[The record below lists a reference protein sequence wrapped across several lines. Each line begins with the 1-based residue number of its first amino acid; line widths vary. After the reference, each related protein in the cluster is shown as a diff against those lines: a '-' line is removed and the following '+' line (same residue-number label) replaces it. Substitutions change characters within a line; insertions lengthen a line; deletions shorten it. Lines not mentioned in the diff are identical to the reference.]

1 MVYMAD
7 ILFTA
12 SRVRTQAN
20 KINKENWNNNRSEE
34 LRKRNNDSM
43 QRIKDNN
50 DETKDTNV

>member
-1 MVYMAD
+1 MAD